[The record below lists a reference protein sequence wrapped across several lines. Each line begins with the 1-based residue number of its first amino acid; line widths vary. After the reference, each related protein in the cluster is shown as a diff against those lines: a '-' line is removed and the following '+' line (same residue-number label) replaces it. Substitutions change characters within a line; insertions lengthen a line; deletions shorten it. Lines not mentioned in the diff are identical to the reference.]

1 MFVLSHASSRY
12 RSISMHNVKHCF
24 GIYVLTQATYFVRL
38 SMAILVL
45 LRFAADAEN
54 VTARLEDER
63 VIEEDEHNKQAKI
76 KNI

>member
-1 MFVLSHASSRY
+1 
-12 RSISMHNVKHCF
+12 MHNVKHCF

-63 VIEEDEHNKQAKI
+63 VLEGEEHDIQAR
-76 KNI
+76 NSE

>member
-1 MFVLSHASSRY
+1 
-12 RSISMHNVKHCF
+12 MHNVKHCF

-63 VIEEDEHNKQAKI
+63 VLEEDEHNKQAKI